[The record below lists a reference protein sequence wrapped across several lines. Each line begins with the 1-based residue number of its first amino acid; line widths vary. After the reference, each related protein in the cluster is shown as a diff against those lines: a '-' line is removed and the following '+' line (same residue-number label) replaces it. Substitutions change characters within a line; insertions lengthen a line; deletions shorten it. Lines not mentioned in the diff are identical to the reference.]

1 MQHLKLLKFSA
12 SWCKPCQKLR
22 KMIEQDGLADII
34 EIEEIDVEEDADR
47 TESYNVRNVPSY
59 PRHGQRRRT
68 PPMVRRNPYPTP
80 GNPSGDNGI
89 IHESPTIVN
98 RKSSNRK

>member
-47 TESYNVRNVPSY
+47 TESYNVRNVPTVILVT
-59 PRHGQRRRT
+59 GNGEELRRWSGVT
-68 PPMVRRNPYPTP
+68 PTP